1 MKASSESW
9 LKIYR
14 SSVALAGAGLLLY
27 ATLRFPPDPQTT
39 DPAVLLALSIAVL
52 LQFPLDLFTQKASLI
67 HVLVLGCGLLVG
79 LTMAGWA
86 AVLGILAGG
95 LVRSFLHTS
104 KGNVRAKTNR
114 LQYPFIFGLNTVPLV
129 VSLSLLRLE
138 NSRALHETGN
148 LATWESMLAA
158 SLLFSGLHA
167 GLYLVHAG
175 LQENMGKIFAR
186 AGWQKIALIELL
198 PLPFLI
204 LIVMA
209 YPTLK
214 IGAAFLIGGL
224 SILLEILLFDN
235 SLMRREMARRV
246 QDLSTLNQISR
257 TLRHNLQMD
266 SLLEVIH
273 AQVTDLLEVDN
284 FYVALLDPEDEQIW
298 YPLAVKHGQR
308 QEWPRR
314 PLTNRLTDRV
324 IQGQTPV
331 LLAHHAEEELVRIG
345 LPSGEDAPFAWMGV
359 PLVTPER
366 TIGCL
371 ALFSLSERVEFTSAD
386 VEVLNIL
393 SGQVSVAIENALL
406 YEKVQRRAMQL
417 ETLVHDL
424 RSPLSA
430 VVSAIDVIEES
441 SSITKE
447 SELASQAIRIARRS
461 AQRVLGMVESLLDIA
476 RFQSN
481 TMALNCTR
489 VDLRKLVA
497 QTLDDF
503 MMQANEFGIL
513 MIDEVPPD
521 LPKVRADQS
530 KLLRVLTNIID
541 NAVKFTPGGGQ
552 ITVTAQVTSQKMVQ
566 VQVSDTGSGIPEEF
580 RGKIFDRFSQVPGQ
594 RGRRKGSGLGLM
606 YCRLAVESHGGRIWV
621 EPRPGGGSIFSFTLP
636 LVSED

>member
-27 ATLRFPPDPQTT
+27 TTLRFPPDLQTT
-39 DPAVLLALSIAVL
+39 DLAILLAFSIAIL

-79 LTMAGWA
+79 PTMAGWA
-86 AVLGILAGG
+86 TALGILAGG
-95 LVRSFLHTS
+95 LVRAFLHTG
-104 KGNVRAKTNR
+104 KGAVQAKTNGFH
-114 LQYPFIFGLNTVPLV
+114 YPFVFGLNAVPLV
-129 VSLSLLRLE
+129 VSLSLFRLE
-138 NSRALHETGN
+138 NSPVPQEIGN

-167 GLYLVHAG
+167 GLCLIHAG
-175 LQENMGKIFAR
+175 LQENMRTILAR
-186 AGWQKIALIELL
+186 GGWPVIAVLELL

-214 IGAAFLIGGL
+214 IGAAFLIAGV
-224 SILLEILLFDN
+224 SILLEILLYYN
-235 SLMRREMARRV
+235 SSMRREMDRRV
-246 QDLSTLNQISR
+246 QDLSTLNQVSR
-257 TLRHNLQMD
+257 TLRSSLEMD

-273 AQVTDLLEVDN
+273 TQVTDLLDVDN
-284 FYVALLDPEDEQIW
+284 FYVALLDPENEQIW

-314 PLTNRLTDRV
+314 ALTDRLTDRV
-324 IQGQTPV
+324 IRDQTPV
-331 LLAHHAEEELVRIG
+331 LLGHHAGDELIRIG

-371 ALFSLSERVEFTSAD
+371 ALFSLSEKVEFTSAD
-386 VEVLNIL
+386 IEVLNIL

-406 YEKVQRRAMQL
+406 YEKAQRRAIQL

-441 SSITKE
+441 SSINKE

-461 AQRVLGMVESLLDIA
+461 AQRVLGMVESLLDIT

-481 TMALNCTR
+481 TLALNFAP
-489 VDLRKLVA
+489 VSLRKLVA

-513 MIDEVPPD
+513 LRDEVPAD
-521 LPKVRADQS
+521 LPLVNADQS
-530 KLLRVLTNIID
+530 KILRVLTNLID

-552 ITVTAQVTSQKMVQ
+552 ITVSAEETSQGMVQ
-566 VQVSDTGSGIPEEF
+566 VRVSDSGPGIPEEF
-580 RGKIFDRFSQVPGQ
+580 RGKIFNRFAQVPGQ
-594 RGRRKGSGLGLM
+594 SGRRKGSGLGLM
-606 YCRLAVESHGGRIWV
+606 YCRLAVESHGGHIWV
-621 EPRPGGGSIFSFTLP
+621 EPRPGGGSVFKFTLP
-636 LVSED
+636 LVSQD

>member
-14 SSVALAGAGLLLY
+14 SAVALAGAALLLY
-27 ATLRFPPDPQTT
+27 TTLRIPPDFKSADQ
-39 DPAVLLALSIAVL
+39 ALLLAISIAIL
-52 LQFPLDLFTQKASLI
+52 LQFPLGLSAQKTSLI

-79 LTMAGWA
+79 PTLAAWA
-86 AVLGILAGG
+86 TALGILAGG
-95 LVRSFLHTS
+95 LVRSFLYAG
-104 KGNVRAKTNR
+104 KGAVQTDKHGIYYLFA
-114 LQYPFIFGLNTVPLV
+114 FGSNTVALV
-129 VSLSLLRLE
+129 VVLGLFRLRSDLVLE
-138 NSRALHETGN
+138 QTGN
-148 LATWESMLAA
+148 QSGWGSILIA
-158 SLLFSGLHA
+158 SLLFAGLHA
-167 GLYLVHAG
+167 GLYLIDRG
-175 LQENMGKIFAR
+175 LQENMQKILAR
-186 AGWQKIALIELL
+186 GGWQTIALIELL

-204 LIVMA
+204 PIVVA
-209 YPTLK
+209 SSTLE
-214 IGAAFLIGGL
+214 IGAAFLVGGL
-224 SILLEILLFDN
+224 CILLEILLFFN
-235 SLMRREMARRV
+235 SAMRKAMDRRV
-246 QDLSTLNQISR
+246 QDLSTLNRISQA
-257 TLRHNLQMD
+257 LRSNLEMD
-266 SLLEVIH
+266 SLLGVIH
-273 AQVTDLLEVDN
+273 AQITDLLGVDN
-284 FYVALLDPEDEQIW
+284 FYVALLDSKDQEIW

-308 QEWPRR
+308 QNWPRR

-324 IQGQTPV
+324 IQEQIPV
-331 LLAHHAEEELVRIG
+331 LLAHHAGEELVRIG
-345 LPSGEDAPFAWMGV
+345 LPSGEDAPFAWIGV

-424 RSPLSA
+424 RSPISA

-441 SSITKE
+441 SSITEE

-461 AQRVLGMVESLLDIA
+461 AQRVLGMVESLMDIA

-481 TMALNCTR
+481 TVALNCTP
-489 VDLRKLVA
+489 VDLRKLVT

-521 LPKVRADQS
+521 LPRVRADQS
-530 KLLRVLTNIID
+530 KLLRVLTNLID

-552 ITVTAQVTSQKMVQ
+552 IAVTAEVTSERMVQ
-566 VQVSDTGSGIPEEF
+566 VQVSDTGPGIPEEF

-594 RGRRKGSGLGLM
+594 ISRRKGSGLGLM
-606 YCRLAVESHGGRIWV
+606 YCRLAIESHGGRIWV

-636 LVSED
+636 LTSAD